1 MPNKV
6 LLDEQNGTP
15 KQICFRDTTDFS
27 PTAANDLRFGT
38 PTLVQLN
45 LEGVTNTSY
54 RQSTKVDL
62 GAVRAPAYAV
72 RGAFEIAATPV
83 AGETIALYWAPSSSA
98 TAATGNAGAVSGADS
113 AYTGYSS
120 NADASVKQL
129 ELIGVGVVTAQ
140 ATPTIQVIEF
150 IGRLY
155 PGERYGSLVVKND
168 SDATFFATDA
178 AEFHIVLDPIY
189 EEIQ

>member
-1 MPNKV
+1 MANKV
-6 LLDEQNGTP
+6 LLDEQDGTP
-15 KQICFRDTTDFS
+15 VQICFRDVTDFAPS
-27 PTAANDLRFGT
+27 AANDLRKGT
-38 PTLVQLN
+38 PTYGQLL
-45 LEGVTNTSY
+45 LEGVLNTAY
-54 RQSTKVDL
+54 RQSAKVDL
-62 GAVRAPAYAV
+62 GAIRAPVYAV

-98 TAATGNAGAVSGADS
+98 TAGTGNAGAVSGADS

-120 NADASVKQL
+120 NADASVRQL

-155 PGERYGSLVVKND
+155 PSERYGSLVVKND
-168 SDATFFATDA
+168 SDATFFATDS
-178 AEFHIVLDPIY
+178 AEFHIVLDPLY

>member
-1 MPNKV
+1 MANKV
-6 LLDEQNGTP
+6 LLDEQDGTP
-15 KQICFRDTTDFS
+15 VQICFRDVTDFS
-27 PTAANDLRFGT
+27 PTAANDLRKGT
-38 PTLVQLN
+38 PTYGQLL
-45 LEGVTNTSY
+45 LEGVLNTAY
-54 RQSTKVDL
+54 RQSAKVDL
-62 GAVRAPAYAV
+62 GAIRAPAYAV

-98 TAATGNAGAVSGADS
+98 TAGTGNAGAVSGVDS

-120 NADASVKQL
+120 NADASVRQL

-155 PGERYGSLVVKND
+155 PGERYGSLVLKND
-168 SDATFFATDA
+168 SDALFFATDS
-178 AEFHIVLDPIY
+178 AEFPVVLDPIY